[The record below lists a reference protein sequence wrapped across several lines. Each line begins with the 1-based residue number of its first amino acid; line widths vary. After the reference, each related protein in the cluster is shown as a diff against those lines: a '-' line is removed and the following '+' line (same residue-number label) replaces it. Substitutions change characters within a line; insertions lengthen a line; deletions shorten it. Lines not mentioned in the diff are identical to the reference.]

1 MSNKP
6 SYEDLEKRVRELE
19 RVEWERRKTEEEL
32 AQIFSMSL
40 DMICIADIDTAT
52 FIKVNPAFTEVL
64 GYAEEELL
72 EKPFFDFIHPDDID
86 ATRSVVEQKLQTGA
100 KVINFENRYRC
111 KDGSFR
117 WLSWVSHPNPKKR
130 ITIAIARDITEWKR
144 NEEALKKSKAL
155 LDATGRMAR
164 VGGWELDAETL
175 EVTWTAETYRIHE
188 VPPDRKPSLQEAI
201 DFFHPEDRERLAQAV
216 QRALDHAEQYDLE
229 VRFITARGKH
239 LWTRTICRP
248 EIVRGKTVRLKGT
261 FQDITDLKQAQEK
274 QKKLEAQLSEAME
287 IAHLGHW
294 EFDVEND
301 LFTFND
307 QFYKIFRTTAR
318 QVGGYSMSSA
328 EYARRFVHP
337 EDRDMV
343 GKEIR
348 KAIETPDAGFSRQVE
363 HRMLYADGKVGYINV
378 RYFVVK
384 DDTGKTVKTYGVN
397 QDITRQKLLESKLQQ
412 AQKMESIG
420 SLAGGI
426 AHDFN
431 NILFPIIGMA
441 EMLLDDL
448 PEGSLERENAE
459 EIFKAGKRGG
469 ELVKQ
474 ILAFSRQSGR
484 QMAPTR
490 VQHILKEV
498 LKLARSIIPSYIE
511 IDREI
516 QPDCG
521 LIMADPT
528 QIHQVAMNIVTNA
541 YHAVE
546 ANGGTITVRLK
557 EAELDGSDL
566 PGTHLK
572 PGRYAV
578 LSVSD
583 TGHGMPAEL
592 IGKIFDP
599 YFTTKEQGK
608 GTGLGLAVVYGIVQ
622 GHKGNIKVYS
632 EIGKGTTFNV
642 YLPMMEKP
650 PDTPTA
656 DGAEVLRTGTERI
669 LLVDDEPSIA
679 KLEKQSLERL
689 GYQVTMRVN
698 SLEAL
703 EAFRTKPDSFDLIM
717 TDMTM
722 PNMTGDQLAGEIK
735 SIRSDIPIIICTGFS
750 ERINDENAGNLGIS
764 GVLMKPAI
772 KSEMAKMVRKVLD
785 EASGQKKREF
795 D

>member
-130 ITIAIARDITEWKR
+130 IAIAIARDITEWKR

-188 VPPDRKPSLQEAI
+188 VPPDRKPSLQKAI

-216 QRALDHAEQYDLE
+216 QRALDHAEPYDLE

-248 EIVRGKTVRLKGT
+248 
-261 FQDITDLKQAQEK
+261 
-274 QKKLEAQLSEAME
+274 
-287 IAHLGHW
+287 
-294 EFDVEND
+294 
-301 LFTFND
+301 
-307 QFYKIFRTTAR
+307 
-318 QVGGYSMSSA
+318 
-328 EYARRFVHP
+328 
-337 EDRDMV
+337 
-343 GKEIR
+343 
-348 KAIETPDAGFSRQVE
+348 
-363 HRMLYADGKVGYINV
+363 
-378 RYFVVK
+378 
-384 DDTGKTVKTYGVN
+384 
-397 QDITRQKLLESKLQQ
+397 
-412 AQKMESIG
+412 
-420 SLAGGI
+420 
-426 AHDFN
+426 
-431 NILFPIIGMA
+431 
-441 EMLLDDL
+441 
-448 PEGSLERENAE
+448 
-459 EIFKAGKRGG
+459 
-469 ELVKQ
+469 
-474 ILAFSRQSGR
+474 
-484 QMAPTR
+484 
-490 VQHILKEV
+490 
-498 LKLARSIIPSYIE
+498 E

-592 IGKIFDP
+592 IEKIFDP

-750 ERINDENAGNLGIS
+750 ERINDENAGDLGIS

-772 KSEMAKMVRKVLD
+772 KSEMAKMVRKVLA